1 MRFGRYNF
9 FCGRI
14 HLNVSDQIIMTLITS
29 DCPHWQLPHIVVDRI
44 WALPQHLCQN
54 QANDLGIFVFRSRK
68 CYFEPKMS
76 YDIQNI
82 QKCHMTYTWSCSIH
96 EFSSAPPMERLG
108 LRGPRDFL
116 LCRLQHSHL
125 LWIDH
130 RSKPL
135 FRWRQRRRV
144 RFVKYSVVFSFDI
157 SAILFIHALFQIG
170 PMKWL

>member
-29 DCPHWQLPHIVVDRI
+29 DCPHWQLSHIVVDRI

-76 YDIQNI
+76 YDIHT
-82 QKCHMTYTWSCSIH
+82 KHTKMSYDIH
-96 EFSSAPPMERLG
+96 DHVVFMSS
-108 LRGPRDFL
+108 
-116 LCRLQHSHL
+116 LQHHL
-125 LWIDH
+125 WKGWGYVILVIFFSIVFNIH
-130 RSKPL
+130 TFFEL
-135 FRWRQRRRV
+135 TTARV
-144 RFVKYSVVFSFDI
+144 VNHSSEGDN
-157 SAILFIHALFQIG
+157 G
-170 PMKWL
+170 EG